1 MAGRKQ
7 VKAARA
13 AQAGKK
19 NKKEEEAPAENLQ
32 PQSPYNLR
40 ASPRRNAQRV
50 VSSDGTQPVPPKKKP
65 KKPLKDYGDHTL
77 TQIKTIG

>member
-1 MAGRKQ
+1 MAGKKQ

-19 NKKEEEAPAENLQ
+19 NKKAEEAPAENVQ

-50 VSSDGTQPVPPKKKP
+50 VSSDGTQPMPPKKKP